1 MVVYPLKGTAF
12 QSREM
17 LDAHPKPFFVCLFFV
32 MCFYPVLH
40 LERDW
45 VSILH
50 LFNGELRNYLEF
62 PNHIMLVFV
71 LCRVFL
77 HSHPALQIRW
87 RYAPKQR
94 CDPHRSV
101 DHLILTSDI
110 GWGPPKILLSKKLPG
125 SDSRFRWLQ

>member
-101 DHLILTSDI
+101 DSWIKVPISSCSRCSSLSTSLIV
-110 GWGPPKILLSKKLPG
+110 P
-125 SDSRFRWLQ
+125 SRTVISS